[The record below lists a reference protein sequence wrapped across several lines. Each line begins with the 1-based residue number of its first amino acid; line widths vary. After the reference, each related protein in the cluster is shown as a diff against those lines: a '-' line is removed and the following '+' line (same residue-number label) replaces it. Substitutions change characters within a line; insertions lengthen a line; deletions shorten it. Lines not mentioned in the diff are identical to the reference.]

1 MKKKLLY
8 LLIFSITNISLLF
21 GQRFIIAD
29 DIYYQKGDELINE
42 NIIEEESD
50 TIHNI
55 LILEPEIRNYEEG
68 IIIYK
73 NDNGTND
80 TIYIFDDPEIYL
92 NQSAQ

>member
-55 LILEPEIRNYEEG
+55 LILEPEIKNYEEG
-68 IIIYK
+68 SIIYR
-73 NDNGTND
+73 NDDGTND
-80 TIYIFDDPEIYL
+80 TIYIFDDPEFYL
-92 NQSAQ
+92 NQSVQ

>member
-8 LLIFSITNISLLF
+8 LLILSVVNISLLF
-21 GQRFIIAD
+21 SQRFIIAD

-42 NIIEEESD
+42 NFVAEEETD

-68 IIIYK
+68 TIIYK
-73 NDNGTND
+73 NTDGTND
-80 TIYIFDDPEIYL
+80 TIYIFDDPEFYL
-92 NQSAQ
+92 NP

>member
-8 LLIFSITNISLLF
+8 LLILSVVNISLLF
-21 GQRFIIAD
+21 SQRFIIAD

-42 NIIEEESD
+42 NFVAEEETD

-68 IIIYK
+68 TIIYK
-73 NDNGTND
+73 NIDGTND
-80 TIYIFDDPEIYL
+80 TIYIFDDPEFYL
-92 NQSAQ
+92 NP